1 MENNEIMKNEAAV
14 SPKPKKRT
22 MQDDADELFAL
33 QMRVAEQA

>member
-1 MENNEIMKNEAAV
+1 MMENNNEMMKKEAAV

-33 QMRVAEQA
+33 QMRVA